1 MVNFWKQKKSS
12 FNWKKNSILKKV
24 FWKTFSKVFQI
35 LKKNYTSFI
44 VNLNG
49 KVMSIV
55 FPCLQKCLT
64 PFYILVVV
72 LTEKRLLERLVEMY
86 SRPESTNHEHILSA
100 INVLIE
106 DNPTAINQAKNMT
119 NLNLKQILHDRLDMI
134 SEDPRYLEEKEMA
147 TKIFEGLFQN

>member
-1 MVNFWKQKKSS
+1 
-12 FNWKKNSILKKV
+12 
-24 FWKTFSKVFQI
+24 
-35 LKKNYTSFI
+35 
-44 VNLNG
+44 
-49 KVMSIV
+49 MSIV

-134 SEDPRYLEEKEMA
+134 REDPRYLEEKEMA